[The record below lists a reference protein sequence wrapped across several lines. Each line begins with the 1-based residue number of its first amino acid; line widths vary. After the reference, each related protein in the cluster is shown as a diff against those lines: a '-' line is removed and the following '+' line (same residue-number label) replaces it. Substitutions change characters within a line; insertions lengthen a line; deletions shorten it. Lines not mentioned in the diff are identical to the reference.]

1 MTSKTKPLPL
11 ARAATI
17 RLAIARTE
25 RHLLTDMDAKDR
37 AAELDR
43 LATLKALVRQAR

>member
-1 MTSKTKPLPL
+1 MSKAKPLPL
-11 ARAATI
+11 ARASTI
-17 RLAIARTE
+17 RRAIARTE
-25 RHLLTDMDAKDR
+25 RYLLSDLDSKDR